1 MVASVTAR
9 IQEQDPMSRSAIF
22 RHATTVALGLAVPL
36 AGCSHQVQFYGGT
49 RSVDA
54 DAEFQ
59 REIERRDADVK
70 KCYTTVAVT
79 DDVPLEM
86 VVDATGKPLAATA
99 TGPIFGS
106 TLAGC
111 METVAFKIR
120 LAPGS
125 GRRIA
130 HATAAMHPM
139 RPETIPPQAYRL
151 QPVPDP
157 NSEHT
162 AQPGDTMTPVVPQQE
177 NPRPVVR

>member
-1 MVASVTAR
+1 MVAGIVTR
-9 IQEQDPMSRSAIF
+9 IPEQDPMSRFALLS
-22 RHATTVALGLAVPL
+22 RVTTVALALAVPL
-36 AGCSHQVQFYGGT
+36 AGCSHQVQFYGGV

-59 REIERRDADVK
+59 REIERHAADVK
-70 KCYTTVAVT
+70 YCYTTVAVT

-99 TGPIFGS
+99 TGPLFGS

-120 LAPGS
+120 LGQSS

-130 HATAAMHPM
+130 HGTAGIRVLEAATV
-139 RPETIPPQAYRL
+139 PPQAYRTL
-151 QPVPDP
+151 PVPDP
-157 NSEHT
+157 NSDHT
-162 AQPGDTMTPVVPQQE
+162 TQPGDTMTPVVPQQE
-177 NPRPVVR
+177 SPRPAVR